1 MRIEGVYHLEL
12 KLFQQFC
19 MNAILLMMKMKFIY
33 LTLGLFLAS
42 CGHKQYDE
50 TVIGY
55 DENYEDELYLDDAVD
70 TPTERPIYRA
80 TETILTDLIH
90 TRLDVNFDWS
100 KSRMNGT
107 ATITAKPHF
116 YASDSLILDAK
127 GMDIL
132 KVSMDN
138 KSLTYTYDSLLLRIN
153 LGRTFTRTENYTV
166 VIQYVSK
173 PDERTTGGSAAITSD
188 KGLYFINPTGSDKSK
203 MPMIWTQGETESSS
217 VWFPTIDTPN
227 AKTTQEIYMT
237 VADKYATLSNGKLVS
252 SKKNADGTR
261 TDHWKQE
268 LPHAPYLFMIGVGE
282 FKVVKDTY
290 SRPDGTKMEVNYY
303 VEPQWEAS
311 AKAIF
316 GETPAMIEHFSK
328 LLGVEYPWDKY
339 HQIVARDYVSGAMEN
354 TGAVVFGDFVYKTE
368 RELLDGNDQSTIAH
382 ELFHH
387 WFGDLVTCESWSNLP
402 LNESFA
408 NYSQY
413 LWDEYRYGQDEADY
427 QAEAETDGYYQSA
440 QMQGYHNLIW
450 FDYYDKEQMFDGHS
464 YNKGGRI
471 LHMLRNHLGDDA
483 FFKGIQNYLT
493 TNKFKPAEFHQ
504 LRLAFEEVS
513 GQDLNWFFNQ
523 WFLGAGHP
531 VLDVS
536 YENDTINNR
545 VSVIVS
551 QKQDLALSPIFRMP
565 VDVAVYDATGKH
577 VFLMLIDSL
586 NQKHTFSYSGEL
598 KSIVFDD
605 QKMLLAKVREEKPA
619 DQYLFQYYNTTRY
632 KARKEGLINGTQGP
646 IVKLPKGQQ
655 LILDALNDKFWD
667 IRLIAIE
674 KAVKLKDENVG
685 KANKMIRDLA
695 LNDPNSS
702 VRAAAL
708 AYLSSKLENA
718 ELISICT
725 DRLEKDQSYLVIS
738 AALKSLGKIDV
749 ELALKKAKVLESE
762 QSSKMISGIASLYGA
777 HGKADALEFFEKAL
791 RGNVLQGF
799 DQLGVLN
806 SLTFFNVRQE
816 AATIQKT
823 FELYKY
829 MNETGG
835 YYTKMFMS
843 QNVAYL
849 ISMFETKMT
858 ALDEEI
864 AAHEKNNNAA
874 YADEARR
881 KKKEFNALKELFMT
895 LPTEE

>member
-1 MRIEGVYHLEL
+1 
-12 KLFQQFC
+12 
-19 MNAILLMMKMKFIY
+19 
-33 LTLGLFLAS
+33 
-42 CGHKQYDE
+42 
-50 TVIGY
+50 
-55 DENYEDELYLDDAVD
+55 
-70 TPTERPIYRA
+70 
-80 TETILTDLIH
+80 
-90 TRLDVNFDWS
+90 
-100 KSRMNGT
+100 
-107 ATITAKPHF
+107 
-116 YASDSLILDAK
+116 
-127 GMDIL
+127 MD
-132 KVSMDN
+132 
-138 KSLTYTYDSLLLRIN
+138 
-153 LGRTFTRTENYTV
+153 
-166 VIQYVSK
+166 
-173 PDERTTGGSAAITSD
+173 
-188 KGLYFINPTGSDKSK
+188 
-203 MPMIWTQGETESSS
+203 
-217 VWFPTIDTPN
+217 
-227 AKTTQEIYMT
+227 
-237 VADKYATLSNGKLVS
+237 
-252 SKKNADGTR
+252 
-261 TDHWKQE
+261 
-268 LPHAPYLFMIGVGE
+268 
-282 FKVVKDTY
+282 
-290 SRPDGTKMEVNYY
+290 VNYY
-303 VEPQWEAS
+303 VEAQWESS

-316 GETPAMIEHFSK
+316 GETPAMISHFSK

-413 LWDEYRYGQDEADY
+413 LWDEYRYGKDEADF
-427 QAEAETDGYYQSA
+427 QAVVETDGYYQSA

-483 FFKGIQNYLT
+483 FFKGIQMYLT

-531 VLDVS
+531 VLDVN
-536 YENDTINNR
+536 YETDTMNHK
-545 VSVIVS
+545 VSVIVG
-551 QKQDLALSPIFRMP
+551 QKQDLKLSPIYRLP
-565 VDVAVYDATGKH
+565 VDIAVYDSEGKH
-577 VFLMLIDSL
+577 VYKMLIDSL
-586 NQKHTFSYSGEL
+586 NQKHTFAYAGEL

-605 QKMLLAKVREEKPA
+605 QKMLLAKIREEKPA
-619 DQYLFQYYNTTRY
+619 EQYLFEYYNATRY
-632 KARKEGLINGTQGP
+632 KARKEGLLFGTQGP
-646 IVKLPKGQQ
+646 IVKTAKGQQ
-655 LILDALNDKFWD
+655 LILDALNDTFWD
-667 IRLIAIE
+667 IRLTAIE

-685 KANKMIRDLA
+685 KANKLIRDLA
-695 LNDPNSS
+695 MNDPNSG

-708 AYLSSKLENA
+708 AYLSNKLESA
-718 ELISICT
+718 EMTAVCI

-738 AALKSLGKIDV
+738 SALKSLGKIDI
-749 ELALKKAKVLESE
+749 ELALKKAKTLESE
-762 QSSKMISGIASLYGA
+762 QSSKMISGVAQLYGA
-777 HGKADALEFFEKAL
+777 HGKEDALIFFEKAL
-791 RGNVLQGF
+791 KGTILQGF

-816 AATIQKT
+816 PATIEKT
-823 FELYKY
+823 FDLYKY

-858 ALDEEI
+858 ELDEEI

-874 YADEARR
+874 YADSARR
-881 KKKEFNALKELFMT
+881 KKKDYNALKELFLT

>member
-1 MRIEGVYHLEL
+1 
-12 KLFQQFC
+12 
-19 MNAILLMMKMKFIY
+19 MKMKFIY
-33 LTLGLFLAS
+33 VAIGLFLAS

-50 TVIGY
+50 TIIGN
-55 DENYEDELYLDDAVD
+55 EGNYEDELYLEDAVD
-70 TPTERPIYRA
+70 LPSERPIYRA

-127 GMDIL
+127 GMDVL

-138 KSLTYTYDSLLLRIN
+138 KALTYAYDSLTLRIH
-153 LGRTFTRTENYTV
+153 LGKPFTRDEKYTV
-166 VIQYVSK
+166 VIQYIAK
-173 PDERTTGGSAAITSD
+173 PEERTTGGSAAITSD
-188 KGLYFINPTGSDKSK
+188 KGLYFINPTGSEKTK
-203 MPMIWTQGETESSS
+203 MPQIWTQGETESSS

-237 VADKYATLSNGKLVS
+237 VANKYATLSNGKLIS
-252 SKKNADGTR
+252 SKQNVDGTR
-261 TDHWKQE
+261 TDHWKQD
-268 LPHAPYLFMIGVGE
+268 LPHAPYLFMMGVGE
-282 FKVVKDTY
+282 FKVVKDFYT
-290 SRPDGTKMEVNYY
+290 RQDGSKMEVNYY
-303 VEPQWEAS
+303 IESQWESS

-316 GETPAMIEHFSK
+316 GETPAMIAHFSK

-427 QAEAETDGYYQSA
+427 QAETETDGYYQSA

-450 FDYYDKEQMFDGHS
+450 FDYNDKEQMFDGHS

-471 LHMLRNHLGDDA
+471 LHMLRNHLGDEA
-483 FFKGIQNYLT
+483 FFKGIQLYLT

-523 WFLGAGHP
+523 WFQGSGHP
-531 VLDVS
+531 ILDVS
-536 YENDTINNR
+536 YVNDSLNHSI
-545 VSVIVS
+545 SVIVN
-551 QKQDLALSPIFRMP
+551 QKQDLELSPIFRMP
-565 VDVAVYDATGKH
+565 VDIAVYDSEGKH
-577 VFLMLIDSL
+577 VYPMLIDSL
-586 NQKHTFSYSGEL
+586 NQKHTFGYSGEL

-605 QKMLLAKVREEKPA
+605 QKMLLAKIREEKSA
-619 DQYLFQYYNTTRY
+619 EQYLFEYYNATRY
-632 KARKEGLINGTQGP
+632 KARKEGLLFGTQGP
-646 IVKLPKGQQ
+646 IVKTPKGQQ

-685 KANKMIRDLA
+685 KANKLIRDLA
-695 LNDPNSS
+695 MNDSNSS
-702 VRAAAL
+702 VRASAL
-708 AYLSSKLENA
+708 AYLSSKLENV
-718 ELISICT
+718 ELSAVCI

-749 ELALKKAKVLESE
+749 ELALKKAKALESE
-762 QSSKMISGIASLYGA
+762 QSSKMISGIAQLYGA
-777 HGKADALEFFEKAL
+777 HAKEDALPFFEKAL
-791 RGNVLQGF
+791 KGNILQGF

-816 AATIQKT
+816 PATIEKT
-823 FELYKY
+823 FELYAY

-849 ISMFETKMT
+849 ISMFDTKMT
-858 ALDEEI
+858 ELDEEI

-874 YADEARR
+874 YADSARR
-881 KKKEFNALKELFMT
+881 KKKEFNALRELFLT

>member
-1 MRIEGVYHLEL
+1 
-12 KLFQQFC
+12 
-19 MNAILLMMKMKFIY
+19 MM
-33 LTLGLFLAS
+33 
-42 CGHKQYDE
+42 
-50 TVIGY
+50 
-55 DENYEDELYLDDAVD
+55 
-70 TPTERPIYRA
+70 
-80 TETILTDLIH
+80 
-90 TRLDVNFDWS
+90 
-100 KSRMNGT
+100 
-107 ATITAKPHF
+107 
-116 YASDSLILDAK
+116 
-127 GMDIL
+127 
-132 KVSMDN
+132 
-138 KSLTYTYDSLLLRIN
+138 
-153 LGRTFTRTENYTV
+153 
-166 VIQYVSK
+166 
-173 PDERTTGGSAAITSD
+173 
-188 KGLYFINPTGSDKSK
+188 
-203 MPMIWTQGETESSS
+203 
-217 VWFPTIDTPN
+217 
-227 AKTTQEIYMT
+227 
-237 VADKYATLSNGKLVS
+237 
-252 SKKNADGTR
+252 
-261 TDHWKQE
+261 
-268 LPHAPYLFMIGVGE
+268 GVGE
-282 FKVVKDTY
+282 FKVVKDVYT
-290 SRPDGTKMEVNYY
+290 RPDGTKMDVNYY
-303 VEPQWEAS
+303 VESQWESS

-316 GETPAMIEHFSK
+316 GETPAMISHFSK

-413 LWDEYRYGQDEADY
+413 LWDEYRYGQDEADF
-427 QAEAETDGYYQSA
+427 QAEVETDGYYQSA

-483 FFKGIQNYLT
+483 FFKGIQLYLT

-531 VLDVS
+531 VLDVN
-536 YENDTINNR
+536 YETDTINHKI
-545 VSVIVS
+545 SVIVG
-551 QKQDLALSPIFRMP
+551 QKQDLELSPIFRLP
-565 VDVAVYDATGKH
+565 VDIAVYDSEGKH
-577 VFLMLIDSL
+577 VYKMLIDSL
-586 NQKHTFSYSGEL
+586 NQKHTCGYSGEL

-605 QKMLLAKVREEKPA
+605 QKMLLAKIREEKPSE
-619 DQYLFQYYNTTRY
+619 QYLFEYYNATRY
-632 KARKEGLINGTQGP
+632 KARKEGLLFGTQGP
-646 IVKLPKGQQ
+646 IVKTQKGQQ

-685 KANKMIRDLA
+685 KANKLIRDLA
-695 LNDPNSS
+695 MNDPNSG

-708 AYLSSKLENA
+708 GYLSNKLENA
-718 ELISICT
+718 DLSTVCI

-749 ELALKKAKVLESE
+749 ELALKKAKTLESE
-762 QSSKMISGIASLYGA
+762 QSSKMISGIAQLYGA
-777 HGKADALEFFEKAL
+777 HAKEDALTFFENAL
-791 RGNVLQGF
+791 KGSILQGF

-816 AATIQKT
+816 PATIQKT

-829 MNETGG
+829 MNEAGG

-849 ISMFETKMT
+849 ISMFDTKM
-858 ALDEEI
+858 AELDEEI

-874 YADEARR
+874 YADGARR
-881 KKKEFNALKELFMT
+881 KKKEFNALKELFST
-895 LPTEE
+895 LPTE

>member
-1 MRIEGVYHLEL
+1 
-12 KLFQQFC
+12 
-19 MNAILLMMKMKFIY
+19 MKMKFIY
-33 LTLGLFLAS
+33 VAIGLFLAS

-50 TVIGY
+50 TLIGN
-55 DENYEDELYLDDAVD
+55 EGNYEDELYLEDAVD
-70 TPTERPIYRA
+70 MPTERPIYRA
-80 TETILTDLIH
+80 SETILTDLIH

-100 KSRMNGT
+100 KSRMNGL

-132 KVSMDN
+132 KVSMDTKALN
-138 KSLTYTYDSLLLRIN
+138 YSYDSLTLRIH
-153 LGRTFTRTENYTV
+153 LGKAFTRDEKYTV
-166 VIQYVSK
+166 VIQYVAK
-173 PDERTTGGSAAITSD
+173 PEERTTGGSAAITSD
-188 KGLYFINPTGSDKSK
+188 KGLYFINPTGSDKTK
-203 MPMIWTQGETESSS
+203 MPQIWTQGETESSS

-252 SKKNADGTR
+252 SKKNVDGTR

-268 LPHAPYLFMIGVGE
+268 LPHAPYLFMMGVGE
-282 FKVVKDTY
+282 FKVVKDAYT
-290 SRPDGTKMEVNYY
+290 RQDGTKMEVNYY
-303 VEPQWEAS
+303 VEPQWES
-311 AKAIF
+311 TAKAIF
-316 GETPAMIEHFSK
+316 GETPAMIAHFSK

-427 QAEAETDGYYQSA
+427 QAETETDGYYQSA

-450 FDYYDKEQMFDGHS
+450 FDYNDKEQMFDGHS

-471 LHMLRNHLGDDA
+471 LHMLRNHLGDEA
-483 FFKGIQNYLT
+483 FFKGIQLYLT
-493 TNKFKPAEFHQ
+493 SNKFKPAEFHQ

-523 WFLGAGHP
+523 WFQGSGHP

-536 YENDTINNR
+536 YVNDSINHR
-545 VSVIVS
+545 ISVIVN
-551 QKQDLALSPIFRMP
+551 QKQDLELSPIFRLP
-565 VDVAVYDATGKH
+565 VDIAVFDTEGKH
-577 VFLMLIDSL
+577 VYPMLIDSL
-586 NQKHTFSYSGEL
+586 NQKHSFSYSGEL

-605 QKMLLAKVREEKPA
+605 QKMLLAKIREEKSA
-619 DQYLFQYYNTTRY
+619 DQFLFQYYNTTRY
-632 KARKEGLINGTQGP
+632 KARKEGLMFGTQGAL
-646 IVKLPKGQQ
+646 VKTSKGQQ

-667 IRLIAIE
+667 IRLVAIE

-685 KANKMIRDLA
+685 KANKLIRDLA
-695 LNDPNSS
+695 MNDPNST
-702 VRAAAL
+702 VRASAL

-718 ELISICT
+718 ELIAVCS
-725 DRLEKDQSYLVIS
+725 DRLEKDRSYLVIS
-738 AALKSLGKIDV
+738 AALKSLGKIDP
-749 ELALKKAKVLESE
+749 ELALNKAKVLESE
-762 QSSKMISGIASLYGA
+762 PSSKMISGIAQLYGA
-777 HGKADALEFFEKAL
+777 HAKEDALPFFENAL
-791 RGNVLQGF
+791 KGNILQGF

-816 AATIQKT
+816 PATIEKT
-823 FELYKY
+823 FELYAY

-849 ISMFETKMT
+849 ISLFDTKMT
-858 ALDEEI
+858 ELDEEI

-874 YADEARR
+874 YADKARR
-881 KKKEFNALKELFMT
+881 KKKEFIALKERFMT
-895 LPTEE
+895 LPTE

>member
-1 MRIEGVYHLEL
+1 
-12 KLFQQFC
+12 
-19 MNAILLMMKMKFIY
+19 MMKMKFIY
-33 LTLGLFLAS
+33 LTIGLILAS

-55 DENYEDELYLDDAVD
+55 DENYEDELYLEDAVD

-90 TRLDVNFDWS
+90 TRLDVNFDWA

-138 KSLTYTYDSLLLRIN
+138 KALTYTYDSLILRIN
-153 LGRTFTRTENYTV
+153 LGRTFTRTETYTV

-173 PDERTTGGSAAITSD
+173 PEERTTGGSAAITSD

-261 TDHWKQE
+261 TDHWKQD
-268 LPHAPYLFMIGVGE
+268 LPHAPYLFMMGVGE

-303 VEPQWEAS
+303 VEPQWESS

-316 GETPAMIEHFSK
+316 GETPAMIAHFSK

-551 QKQDLALSPIFRMP
+551 QKQDLELSPIFRMP
-565 VDVAVYDATGKH
+565 VDIAVYDATGKH
-577 VFLMLIDSL
+577 VFPMLIDSL
-586 NQKHTFSYSGEL
+586 NQKHTFTYTGEL

-619 DQYLFQYYNTTRY
+619 DQYLFEYYNATRY

-695 LNDPNSS
+695 LNDSNSS

-762 QSSKMISGIASLYGA
+762 QSSKMISGIASLYGT

-806 SLTFFNVRQE
+806 ALTFFNVRQE
-816 AATIQKT
+816 PVTIQKT

-858 ALDEEI
+858 ELDEEI

>member
-1 MRIEGVYHLEL
+1 
-12 KLFQQFC
+12 
-19 MNAILLMMKMKFIY
+19 MM
-33 LTLGLFLAS
+33 
-42 CGHKQYDE
+42 
-50 TVIGY
+50 
-55 DENYEDELYLDDAVD
+55 
-70 TPTERPIYRA
+70 
-80 TETILTDLIH
+80 
-90 TRLDVNFDWS
+90 
-100 KSRMNGT
+100 
-107 ATITAKPHF
+107 
-116 YASDSLILDAK
+116 
-127 GMDIL
+127 
-132 KVSMDN
+132 
-138 KSLTYTYDSLLLRIN
+138 
-153 LGRTFTRTENYTV
+153 
-166 VIQYVSK
+166 
-173 PDERTTGGSAAITSD
+173 
-188 KGLYFINPTGSDKSK
+188 
-203 MPMIWTQGETESSS
+203 
-217 VWFPTIDTPN
+217 
-227 AKTTQEIYMT
+227 
-237 VADKYATLSNGKLVS
+237 
-252 SKKNADGTR
+252 
-261 TDHWKQE
+261 
-268 LPHAPYLFMIGVGE
+268 GVGE
-282 FKVVKDTY
+282 FKVVKDVYT
-290 SRPDGTKMEVNYY
+290 RPDGTKMDVNYY
-303 VEPQWEAS
+303 VESQWESS

-316 GETPAMIEHFSK
+316 GETPAMISHFSK

-413 LWDEYRYGQDEADY
+413 LWDEYRYGQDEADF
-427 QAEAETDGYYQSA
+427 QAEVETDGYYQSA

-483 FFKGIQNYLT
+483 FFKGIQLYLT

-531 VLDVS
+531 VLDVN
-536 YENDTINNR
+536 YETDTINHKI
-545 VSVIVS
+545 SVIVG
-551 QKQDLALSPIFRMP
+551 QKQDLELSPIFRLP
-565 VDVAVYDATGKH
+565 VDIAVYDSEGKH
-577 VFLMLIDSL
+577 VYKMLIDSL
-586 NQKHTFSYSGEL
+586 NQKHTFGYSGEL

-605 QKMLLAKVREEKPA
+605 QKMLLAKIREEKPSE
-619 DQYLFQYYNTTRY
+619 QYLFEYYNATRY
-632 KARKEGLINGTQGP
+632 KARKEGLLFGTQGP
-646 IVKLPKGQQ
+646 IVKTPKGQQ

-685 KANKMIRDLA
+685 KANKLIRDLA
-695 LNDPNSS
+695 MNDPNSG

-708 AYLSSKLENA
+708 GYLSNKLENA
-718 ELISICT
+718 DLSTVCI

-749 ELALKKAKVLESE
+749 ELALKKAKTLESE
-762 QSSKMISGIASLYGA
+762 QSSKMISGIAQLYGA
-777 HGKADALEFFEKAL
+777 HAKEDALTFFENAL
-791 RGNVLQGF
+791 KGSILQGF

-816 AATIQKT
+816 PATIQKT

-829 MNETGG
+829 MNEAGG

-849 ISMFETKMT
+849 ISMFDTKM
-858 ALDEEI
+858 AELDEEI

-874 YADEARR
+874 YADGARR
-881 KKKEFNALKELFMT
+881 KKKEFNALKELFST
-895 LPTEE
+895 LPTE